1 MIKNLKFLYKIT
13 LFICI
18 LVMFSAVYYS
28 VKAQDSV
35 FLSQE
40 NIIRVAISNNSFS
53 SYDNSKIIVSSEGA
67 FYIYD
72 AKTKTYPASS
82 LGKEIFTV
90 AIENNKFIVANQANL
105 KLGTFDGPVEI
116 ISVNDNPIQIIG
128 LKRKTSPASYRGKI
142 ELVKILN
149 KDNKFYA
156 LNVLPVEQ
164 YLRGV
169 VPNELPVSFGFEA
182 LKAQA
187 VAARNYA
194 LLPRV
199 KPNKQYDICDSQQ
212 CQVYYGYN
220 SEHPLSDKAIEET
233 KGLLALYQGE
243 PILALYS
250 STAGG
255 YTESYENVFSDP
267 VNKSFP
273 SKPKPYLRG
282 KPDIEG
288 MPPLDNEDFAKGFY
302 SSVPSCFDN
311 ESSYFRWN
319 RNWTKAEMEAVLNK
333 NLPKY
338 ASGGFI
344 SPKITSDFNI
354 GSLISIEVESRGV
367 SGKALAVRIISTAG
381 NFLVQKESFI
391 RKIFENKGKSLPS
404 ANIVFNNTYDD
415 FGNLQ
420 NINIQGGGYGHGV
433 GMSQWGAGFMSKK
446 GYSFDQILKHYYD
459 GISIGTMPL
468 NLASIKE
475 PIKQEFETKDKTAEL
490 ILENISCPEDI
501 KIFVN
506 SGPVEIPLCYR
517 NVSLAVVLD
526 KYLVNGKNEV
536 VIYPSSENKNL
547 KARIEVFPSDKQI
560 KAISYKK
567 EIKL

>member
-1 MIKNLKFLYKIT
+1 MIKNLRMLYKTTAI
-13 LFICI
+13 FCI
-18 LVMFSAVYYS
+18 FVMFFAAYSA
-28 VKAQDSV
+28 VKAQDSPSS
-35 FLSQE
+35 SQE
-40 NIIRVAISNNSFS
+40 NVIRVAISNSSFS
-53 SYDNSKIIVSSEGA
+53 SYENSKVSVSSEGP

-72 AKTKTYPASS
+72 AKTKTYPVSS
-82 LGKEIFTV
+82 LGKDIYTV
-90 AIENNKFIVANQANL
+90 SINNNKFAVSNSANIM
-105 KLGTFDGPVEI
+105 LGTFDGPVEI
-116 ISVNDNPIQIIG
+116 ISVNDTPVQIIG

-142 ELVKILN
+142 ELVRILN
-149 KDNKFYA
+149 KDNKFYT
-156 LNVLPVEQ
+156 LNVIPVEQ

-273 SKPKPYLRG
+273 SKPKPYLKG

-302 SSVPSCFDN
+302 SSIPPCFDN

-319 RNWTKAEMEAVLNK
+319 RAWTKAEMEAVLNK

-344 SPKITSDFNI
+344 FPKITSDFNI
-354 GSLISIEVESRGV
+354 GSLISIEVVSRGV
-367 SGKALAVRIISTAG
+367 SGKALAVRIISTSG

-391 RKIFENKGKSLPS
+391 RKIFENGGKGLPS
-404 ANIVFNNTYDD
+404 ANIVFNNIYDEL
-415 FGNLQ
+415 GNLQ
-420 NINIQGGGYGHGV
+420 NINIQGGGFGHGV

-468 NLASIKE
+468 NLASLKE
-475 PIKQEFETKDKTAEL
+475 PVKQEFQIKDKGVEL
-490 ILENISCPEDI
+490 ILENISCPEKI

-506 SGPVEIPLCYR
+506 SSPIEIPLCYQ
-517 NVSLAVVLD
+517 NVSLAVTLD
-526 KYLVNGKNEV
+526 KYLVNGKNEI
-536 VIYPSSENKNL
+536 VIFPSSENKTL
-547 KARIEVFPSDKQI
+547 KARIEVIPADKQNQI
-560 KAISYKK
+560 ISYMK
-567 EIKL
+567 